1 MRYLS
6 IINLNYFS
14 NQINSK
20 SYYFGKNNKPFSFIN
35 VQIRYFNKNI
45 NFQNKNQ
52 KDIKIKHPEKIV
64 SSKHTA
70 NEKFHYGGIH
80 GAKHQFIHR
89 IKEKIGIKFVETT
102 ITKILPRLL
111 QIKKRLGFLLIAR
124 KLARGV
130 AIAIPAIGG
139 IFATI
144 VTFYDGKR
152 TKREIN
158 QKNIYAALCFGI
170 AT

>member
-52 KDIKIKHPEKIV
+52 VFFFNK
-64 SSKHTA
+64 
-70 NEKFHYGGIH
+70 Y
-80 GAKHQFIHR
+80 
-89 IKEKIGIKFVETT
+89 
-102 ITKILPRLL
+102 IL
-111 QIKKRLGFLLIAR
+111 IIN
-124 KLARGV
+124 
-130 AIAIPAIGG
+130 
-139 IFATI
+139 IF
-144 VTFYDGKR
+144 
-152 TKREIN
+152 
-158 QKNIYAALCFGI
+158 
-170 AT
+170 